1 MTLAKDKSIGIVGA
15 GVSGLLLAN
24 KIVDQGYQV
33 SLFGKKDER
42 NQILGTWRDSTTP
55 SPQIDHLL
63 GSWKSWEFGFDK
75 DNFLQTGTNYRYE
88 VIDLSLIHI

>member
-24 KIVDQGYQV
+24 KLVDQGYQV

-42 NQILGTWRDSTTP
+42 NQILGTWRDSITP

-63 GSWKSWEFGFDK
+63 RKERKSVFSYQHNTK
-75 DNFLQTGTNYRYE
+75 S
-88 VIDLSLIHI
+88 V